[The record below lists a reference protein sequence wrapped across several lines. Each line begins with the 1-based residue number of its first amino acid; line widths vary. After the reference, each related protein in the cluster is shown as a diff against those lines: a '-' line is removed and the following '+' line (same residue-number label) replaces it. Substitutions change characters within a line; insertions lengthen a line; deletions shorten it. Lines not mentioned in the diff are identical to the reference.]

1 MPKTDGLTDKER
13 RFVEEYPIDFN
24 ATQAAIRAGYSKKS
38 AAVIGHENLR
48 KPKIQDA
55 LNETRKSLTERTE
68 LSEAYIV
75 NSVIDTMERCKQ
87 AVPVLDKQ
95 GKPVMVETPDGDL
108 APAYAFQPAHI
119 LKGSEILGKHL
130 GMFDGKKGVD
140 DSDADDTV
148 ANDIRSAA
156 RDVALLLRRAVE
168 STTGA

>member
-1 MPKTDGLTDKER
+1 MPKTDGLTDKQR
-13 RFVEEYPIDFN
+13 RFVEEFLVDLN
-24 ATQAAIRAGYSKKS
+24 GTQAAIRAGYSEKTARQI
-38 AAVIGHENLR
+38 AAENLS
-48 KPKIQDA
+48 KPDILSA
-55 LNETRKSLTERTE
+55 LNEERKKLSERTG
-68 LSEAYIV
+68 LSQEYVV

-140 DSDADDTV
+140 DTDADDTIG
-148 ANDIRSAA
+148 NDIRSAA
-156 RDVALLLRRAVE
+156 RDVALLLRRAVQA
-168 STTGA
+168 ST